1 MLRVIWVAIYVGTA
15 ALACSGRSSGPP
27 PAPPAAHVVPADAAV
42 DAVALDQ
49 DLPRL
54 VERSLALYQDI
65 AKAFA
70 ASGQDCAAATARLHD
85 LTARYR
91 DVVTANAK
99 VLHDGRAKELRAALD
114 PRSDAFDA
122 AAAAVVQS
130 PTMSRCAQDRGF
142 TRAFDELVAAPP

>member
-1 MLRVIWVAIYVGTA
+1 MYRVMWIAAA
-15 ALACSGRSSGPP
+15 ALACSGRSGSAP
-27 PAPPAAHVVPADAAV
+27 PAPPAARIVPADAAV
-42 DAVALDQ
+42 DAPPLDQ

-70 ASGQDCAAATARLHD
+70 EAGDDCGVATARLRE
-85 LTARYR
+85 LTSRHR
-91 DVVTANAK
+91 EVVAANAR
-99 VLHDGRAKELRAALD
+99 VLHDGRARELRAALD

-130 PTMSRCAQDRGF
+130 PTMSRCAQDRAF
-142 TRAFDELVAAPP
+142 VRAFDELVAPPP